1 MEDEYEGRT
10 RKYGDYSPPR
20 DEKPEG
26 GGYFGQ
32 KFGVKK
38 QKGEF
43 EGSDEEGLDDYTN
56 SAYSKP
62 TRGGVKSKRG
72 GKKQALAM
80 NDDDFPTL

>member
-1 MEDEYEGRT
+1 M
-10 RKYGDYSPPR
+10 
-20 DEKPEG
+20 
-26 GGYFGQ
+26 
-32 KFGVKK
+32 KK

-43 EGSDEEGLDDYTN
+43 EGSDDEDLPDYTS

-62 TRGGVKSKRG
+62 TRGGVKSRG

>member
-1 MEDEYEGRT
+1 MDR
-10 RKYGDYSPPR
+10 RYGDYSPDR
-20 DEKPEG
+20 EEKPD

-43 EGSDEEGLDDYTN
+43 EGSDDDELPDYTT

-62 TRGGVKSKRG
+62 TRGGVKGKGPRG
-72 GKKQALAM
+72 GKKSLAI